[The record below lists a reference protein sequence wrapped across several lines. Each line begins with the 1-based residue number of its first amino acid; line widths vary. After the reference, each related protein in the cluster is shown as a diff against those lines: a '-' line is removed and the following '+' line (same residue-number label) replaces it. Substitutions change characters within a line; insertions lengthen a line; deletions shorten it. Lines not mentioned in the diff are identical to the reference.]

1 MTDQPT
7 NLPAKTQLTA
17 GGTVA
22 ALIPQSL
29 DEAFRLSQALSL
41 SGLAPR
47 GMDKPEQIMVAIIA
61 GAELGLAPFQSLQS
75 FAVVNG
81 RPTLWGDGLMAV
93 ARSQGV
99 QVREWVEGEDGA
111 WVAHC
116 EVTRPDTGEQIKR
129 TFSVDDAKKASLW
142 GKQGPW
148 QSYPRRMLGMRARAY
163 ALRDGCADMLRGF
176 QVREEVEDYQPIRE
190 VAAKA
195 DLRAKLAPPKPDAEG
210 FSREHV
216 AQETREGT
224 AVVETIDE
232 TLDGDDIPTEREER
246 PTETVSAPTVEAGQG
261 SVASA
266 TPAPTDS
273 QEPAASDTTEPEAD
287 VISEGYP
294 EAGEVYFVNG
304 DEWVFNPER
313 GEERRETY
321 KGGMPFSDAGR
332 GKHAIYEDHA
342 PEVAKDPEPAPT
354 DAPAALPPE
363 LQTYVDALE
372 AAESWKAIKTAMGTF
387 YKSATFEALDEDGK
401 NKIRRQTWPYVV
413 DLQDLTP
420 PETIDQASDVSAFRL
435 WIEYT
440 SDPDAIDGTLPI
452 LAKSEEFAKLPDASQ
467 NGIRLAAKKRVD
479 ALRGA

>member
-216 AQETREGT
+216 AQETREG
-224 AVVETIDE
+224 AAEPETIDAVLE
-232 TLDGDDIPTEREER
+232 GDDIPTGFTSEDEVLDPQAAINERMSEI
-246 PTETVSAPTVEAGQG
+246 
-261 SVASA
+261 VAA
-266 TPAPTDS
+266 MPDPPA
-273 QEPAASDTTEPEAD
+273 PEAD

-294 EAGEVYFVNG
+294 PEGSIYMLNG

-342 PEVAKDPEPAPT
+342 PEVAQDPEPAPT
-354 DAPAALPPE
+354 DATAALPPE

-420 PETIDQASDVSAFRL
+420 PEVIDQAFDVSAFRL

-467 NGIRLAAKKRVD
+467 NGIRLAAKRRVD
-479 ALRGA
+479 MLRGG